1 MEQNKIYRPV
11 KQLSPEVAR
20 KIAAGEVI
28 DRPNAIV
35 RELLDNAIDSG
46 AKSITLEIAGGGIDK
61 IRITD
66 DGAGMTK
73 EDLIACA
80 KPHATSKITSESDL
94 LSLNTLGF
102 RGEALASIAAVSRL
116 EITTRRE
123 NNPAYHLEAQLT
135 DEHIITPSVLEKGTI
150 VQSQSL
156 FENIPARRIFLKRP
170 ASEANLCKQ
179 TFIEKSLP
187 NPQINF
193 KFINDGTLKLD
204 LPATSSLIQRCIQ
217 ALELK
222 VSEKLFYEIEGN
234 DNENNEWSYKL
245 IVGDSS
251 IYRNDKKN
259 IHIFVNGRKITEY
272 SLVQAIDY
280 GTEGSFPNGTHPVA
294 CLFLNIDSKL
304 VDFNIHPAKKE
315 AKFKDLSQIH
325 HSVSSSLKN
334 IFLQSNKKAMF
345 EKAEY
350 QPTLEY
356 DNFESKSHFT
366 KITKENSDLPNQ
378 NYNSTSDF
386 SDSVVNSKTTGYS
399 NSSDFSSNKKHS
411 SYFQNEKTSTSK
423 ENLEFANKIYQEAKN
438 QIYPEQDFSETEIS
452 SSINE
457 NKISLYEK
465 QTSPEFK
472 YLGSAFNVFLF
483 VEKDEKIYVIDQH
496 AAHERILFEQ
506 FLKTAGE
513 KQQLLFPY
521 EFEIESESQNEYLES
536 IKNEMLEAGF
546 TLEKIANSDKWQVTT
561 IPIKWQ
567 GNKQSLF
574 ESIFEKKY
582 EPKDFLRNFLA
593 TCACKAAIK
602 EGTYIDEYTAK
613 DIIKKTFALEDPHCP
628 HGRPIWFI
636 LTQDELYQRVR
647 RT

>member
-1 MEQNKIYRPV
+1 MKEQKTYRPI

-28 DRPNAIV
+28 DRPNAVV

-46 AKSITLEIAGGGIDK
+46 ASSITLEIAGGGIDK

-66 DGAGMTK
+66 DGCGMTK

-80 KPHATSKITSESDL
+80 KPHATSKISTETDL
-94 LSLNTLGF
+94 LSLSTLGF
-102 RGEALASIAAVSRL
+102 RGEALASIASVSRL

-123 NNPAYHLEAQLT
+123 DNPAWHLEASLT
-135 DEHIITPSVLEKGTI
+135 QDNVITQGVLEKGTI
-150 VQSQSL
+150 VQSQAL
-156 FENIPARRIFLKRP
+156 FENFPARRVFLKR
-170 ASEANLCKQ
+170 ASSEANLCKQ

-193 KFINDGTLKLD
+193 KFINDGSLKLD
-204 LPATSSLIQRCIQ
+204 LPATESLIQRCIQ
-217 ALELK
+217 AMELK
-222 VSEKLFYEIEGN
+222 VSEKLFFQIEGK
-234 DNENNEWSYKL
+234 DATNNEWSYKL
-245 IVGDSS
+245 IIGDSS

-259 IHIFVNGRKITEY
+259 IHIFVNGRKIVEY
-272 SLVQAIDY
+272 SLVQAIEY
-280 GTEGSFPNGTHPVA
+280 GVEGSFPNGTHPVA

-304 VDFNIHPAKKE
+304 VDFNIHPAKRE
-315 AKFKDLSQIH
+315 ARFKDLSQIH
-325 HSVSSSLKN
+325 HSVSSSVKN

-345 EKAEY
+345 ESVEKQNTFDY
-350 QPTLEY
+350 QDYEQ
-356 DNFESKSHFT
+356 KSNFT
-366 KITKENSDLPNQ
+366 KITEEPSSEKNQNSGFGKTDFSRNSNFSENSRFSNTSK
-378 NYNSTSDF
+378 NSVF
-386 SDSVVNSKTTGYS
+386 S
-399 NSSDFSSNKKHS
+399 
-411 SYFQNEKTSTSK
+411 NESTFAEKK
-423 ENLEFANKIYQEAKN
+423 ENLDFAYNSYQQGKNAIYDEEEN
-438 QIYPEQDFSETEIS
+438 FSESES
-452 SSINE
+452 SSFINE
-457 NKISLYEK
+457 NKTSSYEK
-465 QTSPEFK
+465 TNSPDFK

-506 FLKTAGE
+506 LLKTSGQ
-513 KQQLLFPY
+513 KQPLLFPY

-582 EPKDFLRNFLA
+582 EPKDFMRNFLA

>member
-1 MEQNKIYRPV
+1 MEEKKTYRPV
-11 KQLSPEVAR
+11 KQLSAEVAR

-46 AKSITLEIAGGGIDK
+46 AKSITVEISGGGIDK

-66 DGAGMTK
+66 DGFGMTK
-73 EDLIACA
+73 EDLISCA

-135 DEHIITPSVLEKGTI
+135 DEHIINPAVLEKGTI
-150 VQSQSL
+150 VQTQSL

-170 ASEANLCKQ
+170 SSEGNLCKQ

-187 NPQINF
+187 NPQISF
-193 KFINDGTLKLD
+193 KFISDGNLKLD
-204 LPATSSLIQRCIQ
+204 LSATSSYIQRCIQ

-222 VSEKLFYEIEGN
+222 VSEKLFFEIEGK
-234 DNENNEWSYKL
+234 DNVNNEWNYKL

-251 IYRNDKKN
+251 IYRSDKKN

-272 SLVQAIDY
+272 SLVQAIEY
-280 GTEGSFPNGTHPVA
+280 GVEGSFPNGTHPIA

-345 EKAEY
+345 ETNEF
-350 QPTLEY
+350 QPSFEY

-366 KITKENSDLPNQ
+366 KITQEPSSSQTK
-378 NYNSTSDF
+378 NYSSQKNYPDF
-386 SDSVVNSKTTGYS
+386 SG
-399 NSSDFSSNKKHS
+399 HS
-411 SYFQNEKTSTSK
+411 SFTNKNTTSK

-438 QIYPEQDFSETEIS
+438 SIYSEEESFTENENFSL
-452 SSINE
+452 INE
-457 NKISLYEK
+457 NKTSTYEK
-465 QTSPEFK
+465 QNSPEFK

-496 AAHERILFEQ
+496 AAHERILFEE
-506 FLKTAGE
+506 FLKTSGE

-521 EFEIESESQNEYLES
+521 EFEVESESQSEYLQEIQDEL
-536 IKNEMLEAGF
+536 IKAGF
-546 TLEKIANSDKWQVTT
+546 TLEKTENSNKWKITT

-567 GNKQSLF
+567 GTKETLW
-574 ESIFEKKY
+574 ESIFEKQQS
-582 EPKDFLRNFLA
+582 PKDFMRNFLA
-593 TCACKAAIK
+593 TCACKTAIK
-602 EGTYIDEYTAK
+602 EGTYIDEFTAK
-613 DIIKKTFALEDPHCP
+613 DIIQKTFALEDPHCP

-636 LTQDELYQRVR
+636 LTQEELYQRVR